1 MYTIG
6 RLARKH
12 GLSRSTLLYYDSV
25 GLLKPTSRTAGEY
38 RQYSE
43 LDAKRLEQICLY
55 RQAGL
60 RLEGVKKVLD
70 GPESGIAPVL
80 ENRLKE
86 LNHEIKRLRD
96 QQLFIMGIL
105 KNSSLL
111 EKVAVLN
118 VETWTSF
125 LSACGYSRD
134 DILQWHLEFER
145 LSPDN
150 HHQFLKL
157 LRIPEDQ
164 IEMIRSWVKDTD
176 ES

>member
-1 MYTIG
+1 
-6 RLARKH
+6 
-12 GLSRSTLLYYDSV
+12 
-25 GLLKPTSRTAGEY
+25 
-38 RQYSE
+38 
-43 LDAKRLEQICLY
+43 
-55 RQAGL
+55 
-60 RLEGVKKVLD
+60 
-70 GPESGIAPVL
+70 
-80 ENRLKE
+80 
-86 LNHEIKRLRD
+86 
-96 QQLFIMGIL
+96 MGIL